1 METESNYSPTKHR
14 RYDLSMSKRTRKPN
28 IAMVAADNNPGKD
41 GGLLVS
47 TPVTSIE
54 KKEGVQLQQVLDY
67 TSVKVLVSKKE
78 IVFAPATPRPSLKE
92 LIQVTNKEERDA
104 REVTEEDLVSKKVCV
119 REKEDKLLTGAVRQQ
134 QIVTGV
140 KPVPGM
146 VQRCTKALNQMIKVR
161 YAPKQK
167 NAVALIGM

>member
-1 METESNYSPTKHR
+1 
-14 RYDLSMSKRTRKPN
+14 
-28 IAMVAADNNPGKD
+28 
-41 GGLLVS
+41 VS
-47 TPVTSIE
+47 TPVTSRE
-54 KKEGVQLQQVLDY
+54 KKEGVQLQQVLEC
-67 TSVKVLVSKKE
+67 TSEKVLVKE
-78 IVFAPATPRPSLKE
+78 TVFAPATPRPKLKE

-104 REVTEEDLVSKKVCV
+104 REVTEEDLVSEKVCV
-119 REKEDKLLTGAVRQQ
+119 REKEDKLLTGVARQR

>member
-1 METESNYSPTKHR
+1 
-14 RYDLSMSKRTRKPN
+14 
-28 IAMVAADNNPGKD
+28 MVATAEVNPGED
-41 GGLLVS
+41 GRLLVS
-47 TPVTSIE
+47 TPVTSKE
-54 KKEGVQLQQVLDY
+54 KKEGVQLQQVLECTY
-67 TSVKVLVSKKE
+67 EKVLVKE
-78 IVFAPATPRPSLKE
+78 TVFAPATPHARPSLKE

-104 REVTEEDLVSKKVCV
+104 REVTEEDLVSEKVCV
-119 REKEDKLLTGAVRQQ
+119 REKEDKLLTGVARQQ

-146 VQRCTKALNQMIKVR
+146 VQRCAKALNQMIKVR